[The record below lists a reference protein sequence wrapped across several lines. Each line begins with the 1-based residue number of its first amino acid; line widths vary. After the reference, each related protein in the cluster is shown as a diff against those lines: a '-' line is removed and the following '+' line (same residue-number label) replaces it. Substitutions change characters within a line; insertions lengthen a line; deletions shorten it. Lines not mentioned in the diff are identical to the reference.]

1 MSNVPPVTPAILEI
15 SGLRVRFG
23 GLLAIDDLSLSLHLH
38 QTLGIVGPNGAG
50 KTVLLN
56 AITGFTRPAAGSI
69 RFHGRELASLSPHA
83 IARLGLARTFQNIR
97 LFRRMTVLENILVA
111 DKRHVLRPFRSVAA
125 AFGRS
130 SMANA
135 VGLLDLFG
143 LTAKADQLAGT
154 LSYGDA
160 RRLEIARALAGKPKV
175 LLLDEPAAGM
185 NEQESL
191 ELIADVDKVR
201 STVEGLI
208 IIEHDLT
215 LIEKLSHRVI
225 AMSYG
230 RKLGEGTADEVFGDA
245 RFIEAYIGKEAE
257 HGHTDPAG

>member
-1 MSNVPPVTPAILEI
+1 MSIEPTLTPAILEI
-15 SGLRVRFG
+15 SGLQVRFG
-23 GLLAIDDLSLSLHLH
+23 GLLAIDDLSFSLHLH

-56 AITGFTRPAAGSI
+56 AITGFTRPTGGTV
-69 RFHGRELASLSPHA
+69 RFHGRELASLPPHA

-125 AFGRS
+125 ALGRP

-135 VGLLDLFG
+135 VRLLDLFG
-143 LTAKADQLAGT
+143 LTAKANQLAGT

-160 RRLEIARALAGKPKV
+160 RRLEIARAMAGNPKV

-185 NEQESL
+185 NEQESQ

-201 STVEGLI
+201 TTVEGLI

-230 RKLGEGTADEVFGDA
+230 RKLGEGTADEVFSDA
-245 RFIEAYIGKEAE
+245 RFIDAYIGKEVG
-257 HGHTDPAG
+257 HGHDPAG